1 MSISDAEAKV
11 MEALWAQSPQSAED
25 LFSRISGEQDW
36 QLSTLKTLLNRL
48 LNKGVIA
55 ADKDGRRFLY
65 RPLLDREHY
74 LAEQSQSFLDRLFAG
89 RLAPLVAQFS
99 ARGKLSANDVA
110 ELKALI
116 DKMERP

>member
-11 MEALWAQSPQSAED
+11 MEALWAHSPQSAED
-25 LFSRISGEQDW
+25 LFSRISGDQDW

-48 LNKGVIA
+48 LNKGAIA

-74 LAEQSQSFLDRLFAG
+74 VAEQSQSFLDRLFAG

-99 ARGKLSANDVA
+99 ARGKLSETDVA

-116 DKMERP
+116 DKMERS